1 MKKGLL
7 VVLLAAAPVFL
18 SGQEPRSRG
27 HREAAADAQA
37 GARERVGERSP
48 ADLRLSRRDL
58 DLFEHGGG
66 VELSVR
72 RADGTRET
80 AARWESD
87 NPRVA
92 RVNERGW

>member
-27 HREAAADAQA
+27 HREAPADAQA

-72 RADGTRET
+72 RADGTR
-80 AARWESD
+80 
-87 NPRVA
+87 PRA
-92 RVNERGW
+92 GNRTIHGSPG